1 MIQETEQD
9 IKNEEEKTNTMI
21 IGRRNM
27 KVGNEAIMVML
38 ERVNNLQ
45 L

>member
-1 MIQETEQD
+1 MIQKTEQD